1 MKGLIDILEAAIR
14 ENSLR
19 DWLLAGLVFV
29 ATFLVVP
36 FVRGR
41 IRAQQQKWHS
51 RQNPLLELISRL
63 TGAASQL
70 VVLSLALYFAEKLL
84 ALPPEIDRVFEV
96 VIVFGAT
103 YQLALWAVAALRF
116 GVERHYGGGHEP
128 GASAAVGV
136 LMFVGQVLVWA
147 VFVLLALDNLGVNVT
162 ALVAGLGIGGVAI
175 ALAVQSVLGDLLG
188 SVSIALDK
196 PFAIGDQLQIDD
208 IEGTVEHVGIK
219 STRLRSL
226 TGEQVILANADVLK
240 SRVHNLGRMSERRV
254 LFRFGVTYETTPAKL
269 EQVAGIVRQAVESV
283 PGTRFLQCPLMALGA
298 ASLDFEPIY
307 FIANRPD
314 VPLGGTQNAVNL
326 AILRGITDAGIDF
339 AYPTQRL
346 LVRHSAMD
354 APGPTSPPA

>member
-19 DWLLAGLVFV
+19 DWLLAALVFA

-41 IRAQQQKWHS
+41 IRAHQQKWHS
-51 RQNPLLELISRL
+51 RQNPLLELVSRL
-63 TGAASQL
+63 TAAASQL

-84 ALPPEIDRVFEV
+84 ALPPEIDRLFEV

-103 YQLALWAVAALRF
+103 YQFALWAVAALRL

-136 LMFVGQVLVWA
+136 LMFVGQVLIWA

-240 SRVHNLGRMSERRV
+240 SRVHNLGRMAERRV
-254 LFRFGVTYETTPAKL
+254 LFRVGVAYETPPEKVD
-269 EQVAGIVRQAVESV
+269 QVTDAVRRAVEAV
-283 PGTRFLQCPLMALGA
+283 PNTRFLQCPLISLGKD
-298 ASLDFEPIY
+298 SLEFELIFY
-307 FIANRPD
+307 VANRPD
-314 VPLGGTQNAVNL
+314 VGYGTTVGAVN
-326 AILRGITDAGIDF
+326 RGIFREFAAAGIGF
-339 AYPTQRL
+339 AYPTRRL
-346 LVRHSAMD
+346 LVEQA
-354 APGPTSPPA
+354 SPQPD